1 MKKVLLSFTALFI
14 AVGLTACSASD
25 SLLNRKEET
34 PPEEENSGTAAPSD
48 YVFDDVEGDMADE
61 TEAAVST
68 FFAGEGKDSADGM
81 LLESDAYAPSDDYYG
96 ISDFES
102 NVIPAAAGTLTAG
115 EWIDNDHITF
125 WNALYQLDETGWND
139 FSSLWNRNYTV
150 RTFVTVTLN
159 GAPVENAS
167 VTISGADGEH
177 LWSAKTDN
185 EGKAYLFYP
194 PSYLDGEMS
203 ITVSYKNL
211 GYTSEFNT
219 EKFDAIELQLAP
231 PEDPDEFPAESERAL
246 DFMLV
251 VDTTGSM
258 SDELEYL
265 KEELESVINR
275 AVSDNGNIPVRL
287 SVNFYRDDGD
297 EYVVRD
303 FEFTEN
309 ISEAISDLRDQSAD
323 GGGDEPE
330 KVNSALDNAINEHD
344 WSDDSTKLL
353 FIILDAPPHSDDS
366 RAVAEMNEL
375 NAQAAEKGIRIIP
388 VLASGGN
395 KEAEYL
401 MRDMAMKTGGT
412 YLFLTDDSG
421 VSVGGH
427 IQPTVGDYEVEKLN
441 DLMVKVIDRYL
452 ADLSVPASYIDEQ
465 VDITE
470 IPDETTTAYEQDPY
484 TIDDHGITID

>member
-1 MKKVLLSFTALFI
+1 MKRKILSFVSLFL
-14 AVGLTACSASD
+14 AASVSACSAVSG
-25 SLLNRKEET
+25 SAG
-34 PPEEENSGTAAPSD
+34 ENMPFIGKDGP
-48 YVFDDVEGDMADE
+48 FDGDMAGAEYYASEMAEELGGEPVFYDDLSINQIS
-61 TEAAVST
+61 VSPGN
-68 FFAGEGKDSADGM
+68 F
-81 LLESDAYAPSDDYYG
+81 
-96 ISDFES
+96 
-102 NVIPAAAGTLTAG
+102 TAG
-115 EWIDNDHITF
+115 EWTDNDHITF
-125 WNALYQLDETGWND
+125 WNALHQLDETGWSEY
-139 FSSLWNRNYTV
+139 SSLWNRKYTV

-167 VTISGADGEH
+167 VTISGADGER

-219 EKFDAIELQLAP
+219 EKFDAIELQLTL
-231 PEDPDEFPAESERAL
+231 PEDPDEFPAKNEKAL

-258 SDELEYL
+258 GDELEYL
-265 KEELESVINR
+265 QKELESVINR
-275 AVSDNGNIPVRL
+275 VASDNGNIPVRL

-303 FEFTEN
+303 FGFSEN
-309 ISEAISDLRDQSAD
+309 ISEEISCLNDQSAD
-323 GGGDEPE
+323 GGGDTPE
-330 KVNSALDNAINEHD
+330 KVNAALDNGINQHD
-344 WSDDSTKLL
+344 WNDNTTKLL

-366 RAVAEMNEL
+366 NAVDEMNKL
-375 NAQAAEKGIRIIP
+375 TAQAAEKGIRMIP
-388 VLASGGN
+388 VLASGGD

-421 VSVGGH
+421 VSAGDH
-427 IQPTVGDYEVEKLN
+427 IQPTIGDYEVEKLN
-441 DLMVKVIDRYL
+441 DLMVKVTNRYL
-452 ADLSVPASYIDEQ
+452 ADVSVPAEYIDEQ
-465 VDITE
+465 VNIAETASDEHTRTE
-470 IPDETTTAYEQDPY
+470 LPIPE
-484 TIDDHGITID
+484 IDDIA